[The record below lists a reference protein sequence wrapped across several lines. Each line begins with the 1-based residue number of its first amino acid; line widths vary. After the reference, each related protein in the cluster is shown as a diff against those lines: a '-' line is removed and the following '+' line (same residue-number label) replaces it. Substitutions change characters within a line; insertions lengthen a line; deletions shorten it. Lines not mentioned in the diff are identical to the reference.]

1 MDLFTTMNIL
11 FDTRRGRQ
19 TGPVICRVGRRA
31 SHYMAGKNI
40 IFNTRRGRHTGPVR
54 YAVLAVEPHIIWPGR
69 KIMKNK

>member
-40 IFNTRRGRHTGPVR
+40 IFNTRRGRQTGPVIR
-54 YAVLAVEPHIIWPGR
+54 RVGR
-69 KIMKNK
+69 RASHYMAGKKNHEK